1 MSYSNINIQI
11 LTATLE
17 HVEHVTDLFIKY
29 RTFYKMPPDE
39 VNSKK
44 FLTDRITNNESV
56 IFLVKVNDNFAGF
69 VQLYPIFSS
78 TRLQKHWLLND
89 LFVDENY
96 RRLGLAEMLI
106 ERSKDLAKETNARG
120 LILET
125 ASDNNQAQSLY
136 LKTGFQKDNDHFYFH
151 WDNE

>member
-1 MSYSNINIQI
+1 MENKIEI

-17 HVEHVTDLFIKY
+17 HVDAATDLFTKY
-29 RTFYKMPPDE
+29 RTFYNQPSDE
-39 VNSKK
+39 EASKK
-44 FLTDRITNNESV
+44 FITDRITNKESV
-56 IFLVKVNDNFAGF
+56 IFLSKVNNDFAGF

-89 LFVDENY
+89 LFIDENF

-106 ERSKDLAKETNARG
+106 QRSKDLAKETNARG

-125 ASDNNQAQSLY
+125 ASDNPQAQLLY
-136 LKTGFQKDNDHFYFH
+136 IKTDFQKDNNHFCFN
-151 WDNE
+151 WDNQ